1 MENNYTVLIIISVYL
16 GLLLALGL
24 FSSKMF
30 KGTSKDYFLASRGIG
45 PFLLLMSLFG
55 TTMTAFALVGSTGE
69 SFASGVGVY
78 GKLASS
84 SGIIHSLCFFVVGI
98 KIWSMGARHGY
109 MTQIQFFRDRF
120 QSNGLGLLLF
130 PILVGL
136 VIPYLLVGVLGAGTT
151 LLNVTKGSLPGVFP
165 DTAGGIPFALGSG
178 VICVVV
184 LLYVFFG
191 GVRGTAWANAFQTIV
206 FIILGFVTFFMI
218 ANKLGGPVNAT
229 KMVIEKNPTKLQRA
243 VHPDDQARYDAAMAT
258 FPTKK
263 AANEAAITAWDAAPE
278 DSRGEKPKEIKAPK
292 KPHGITQLAFLTY
305 FFIPLSVGMFPHLFQ
320 HWLTAKNAQSF
331 KLAVVAHPLL
341 IMLVWVPCVLI
352 GAWATSAHINGVPVI
367 PPGFSNPNAVLAFMV
382 NKMTG
387 SVLGGFLTAG
397 ILAAIM
403 SSLDSQFLC
412 LGSIFTNDIYL
423 HYFGKK
429 TITDKQ
435 KVMIGRIFV
444 IVVVLITYGLAVGM
458 QGTRSVFAL
467 GVWCFS
473 GFASLFPLVVGALYW
488 KRTTKAG
495 AFASVI
501 TMAVSWIFLFGQSEW
516 GKDREFLFLG
526 MMPVATMTILSAVAL
541 VVVSLMTKAP
551 DEAHLQKFFPKK
563 G

>member
-1 MENNYTVLIIISVYL
+1 MQENNYTVLIIIAVYL
-16 GLLLALGL
+16 GLLLLLGL
-24 FSSKMF
+24 FSSKLF

-69 SFASGVGVY
+69 SYSAGVGVY

-120 QSNGLGLLLF
+120 QSDTLGLLLF

-151 LLNVTKGSLPGVFP
+151 LLNVTKGSLPGMFP
-165 DTAGGIPFALGSG
+165 DTAGGVPFWLGSG

-184 LLYVFFG
+184 LVYVFFG
-191 GVRGTAWANAFQTIV
+191 GVRGTAWANAFQSIV

-229 KMVIEKNPTKLQRA
+229 RMVVESHPTKLQRS
-243 VHPDDQARYDAAMAT
+243 VHPDDQKRYDEAMAA
-258 FPTKK
+258 FPAK
-263 AANEAAITAWDAAPE
+263 EAAYEAKLAEWEAAPAE
-278 DSRGEKPKEIKAPK
+278 TRGDAPKEIKAPS
-292 KPHGITQLAFLTY
+292 KPHGISQLAFLTY

-352 GAWATSAHINGVPVI
+352 GAWATSATIDGKLVV
-367 PPGFSNPNAVLAFMV
+367 PPGFNPNAVLAFMV
-382 NKMTG
+382 NKLTG
-387 SVLGGFLTAG
+387 DVLGGFLTAG

-429 TITDKQ
+429 EISDKQ

-444 IVVVLITYGLAVGM
+444 IVIVLVTYLLAVAM
-458 QGTRSVFAL
+458 QGTRGVFTL

-488 KRTTKAG
+488 KRATREG
-495 AFASVI
+495 AIASVV
-501 TMAVSWIFLFGQSEW
+501 TMAISWVWLFANSGFGAQ
-516 GKDREFLFLG
+516 REYLFLG